1 MQSISGQFTSSAA
14 GAAVVGAGTVLAGV
28 GEGEIL
34 QLSLIRGRS
43 IFSGP

>member
-1 MQSISGQFTSSAA
+1 MQRISVQLTSSAA
-14 GAAVVGAGTVLAGV
+14 GAAVGVGAGAGV

>member
-1 MQSISGQFTSSAA
+1 MQRISVQLTSSAA
-14 GAAVVGAGTVLAGV
+14 GAAVGV

-43 IFSGP
+43 IFSGS